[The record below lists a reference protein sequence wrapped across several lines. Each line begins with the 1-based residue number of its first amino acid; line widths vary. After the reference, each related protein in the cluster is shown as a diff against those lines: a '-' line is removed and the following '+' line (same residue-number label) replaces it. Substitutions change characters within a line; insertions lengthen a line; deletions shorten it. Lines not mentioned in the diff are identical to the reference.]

1 MKKLIA
7 ISVMLVL
14 LTGAAFAQISGD
26 LFINAALLA
35 GNTEADDINMGGAGS
50 NDMYGAKWS
59 LTFGEA
65 PGTGRVVYRIWDGQM
80 WGWFAWRP
88 IDMLRIKLGYDRDGE
103 FGTAQITGWGFTAG
117 AKDLVATNDYAGG
130 LFMSSAG
137 RSSPWYD
144 GFGDGEKWSFI
155 VSLYPLEGLQIN
167 VGIPSF
173 IDTSVEMSRKIANV
187 QASIFYNIEDIGRLS
202 LAFVGRGGLGK
213 GQDKTLS
220 VGDIKASFFLTA
232 IDSIRIDL
240 GFSMGIP
247 FTNANDK
254 TQGGRMAIGLGFNM
268 PTVVENVSFKLRGG
282 AFVGGTNNAGD
293 ALDTEFM
300 VSILPTYQIAPGFR
314 FYFHAGLGMNM
325 PQTATA
331 TNPDKETNM
340 GWFVNP
346 YISYRAGGITFWA
359 GLKVDSQ
366 NSRGT
371 AIQKAINWSV
381 PFGFSANY

>member
-26 LFINAALLA
+26 LFVNAALLA
-35 GNTEADDINMGGAGS
+35 GNTEADDIMMGGKGS
-50 NDMYGAKWS
+50 NDIYGAKWS

-65 PGTGRVVYRIWDGQM
+65 PGTGRIVWRLHDASM

-88 IDMLRIKLGYDRDGE
+88 IDMLRIKLGWDRDGE
-103 FGTAQITGWGFTAG
+103 FGTAQINGWGFTAG

-137 RSSPWYD
+137 RGSPWYD
-144 GFGDGEKWSFI
+144 GFGDGEGYSFI
-155 VSLYPLEGLQIN
+155 VSLYPMEGLQIN
-167 VGIPSF
+167 VGIPQF
-173 IDTSVEMSRKIANV
+173 ANTAAEMSRKIANV

-213 GQDKTLS
+213 DQDKTMS

-232 IDSIRIDL
+232 LDSIRIDL

-247 FTNANDK
+247 FTNASDK
-254 TQGGRMAIGLGFNM
+254 SEGGRMAIGLGFNM

-282 AFVGGTNNAGD
+282 AFVGGTNAAGA
-293 ALDTEFM
+293 ALNTVIM
-300 VSILPTYQIAPGFR
+300 VGILPTYQIAPGFR
-314 FYFHAGLGMNM
+314 FYFHAGMGMEM
-325 PQTATA
+325 P
-331 TNPDKETNM
+331 ETGDSNM

-359 GLKVDSQ
+359 GLKVDAP
-366 NSRGT
+366 NSIGT
-371 AIQKAINWSV
+371 AQQKAINWSV